1 MHELGITRNIV
12 SIVAERAAG
21 RRVTKVVV
29 EIGKLSAI
37 LPDAVEFCFDVCA
50 KSTPLEGATLEIVE
64 VMADASCR
72 DCGEQF
78 LLATLIEPC
87 PKCGS
92 KALDRKGGDDL
103 IIKHFE
109 FLEETDE
116 DAIEQTREA
125 S

>member
-72 DCGEQF
+72 DCGE
-78 LLATLIEPC
+78 
-87 PKCGS
+87 
-92 KALDRKGGDDL
+92 
-103 IIKHFE
+103 
-109 FLEETDE
+109 
-116 DAIEQTREA
+116 
-125 S
+125 